1 MAPSRTASTAR
12 DLSAAVAVPEKAA
25 EMRTAEEVAMAKAT
39 EEAVVAKVAVD
50 KATTDKVATADKVAA
65 DKATVKKEAEEAM
78 LKVAVDA
85 AVMKTVGRGGAVA
98 VRTSVGSVG
107 FRSGSSPS
115 PVMGTKRAAAPGGST
130 PPSKRLRSAWKL
142 WYVEQCNTH
151 FLQIIKFY
159 QISSALGCISK

>member
-1 MAPSRTASTAR
+1 MAPSGTASIAR
-12 DLSAAVAVPEKAA
+12 EVSAAVAVPEKAA
-25 EMRTAEEVAMAKAT
+25 ETRTVEEVMMAKAT

-65 DKATVKKEAEEAM
+65 DKGTVKKAAEEAIP
-78 LKVAVDA
+78 KVAADA
-85 AVMKTVGRGGAVA
+85 AAMKTTGRGGAVA

-115 PVMGTKRAAAPGGST
+115 PATGTKRAAAPGGST
-130 PPSKRLRSAWKL
+130 PPSKWLRSAWKPR
-142 WYVEQCNTH
+142 YVEQCNTL
-151 FLQIIKFY
+151 FLQIIKFC